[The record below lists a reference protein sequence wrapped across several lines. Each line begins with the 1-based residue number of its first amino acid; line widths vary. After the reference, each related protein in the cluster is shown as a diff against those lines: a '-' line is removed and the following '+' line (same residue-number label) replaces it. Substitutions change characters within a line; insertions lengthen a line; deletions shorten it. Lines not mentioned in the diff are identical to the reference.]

1 METLG
6 VAVGEVDAATEPAGD
21 GVAASVAV
29 GVGVGVGVVVP
40 HAPTAAASRSVAT
53 AATRAEERATAD
65 DSYAILARLGL
76 GNIMPL
82 PVIGPVAAPAGGGDA
97 AEFASLGPTRR
108 GAAIEGVERLKH
120 GGIVHNFARTA
131 GIKARDLTQLI
142 GVLLWLKAR

>member
-53 AATRAEERATAD
+53 AATRAEAPVRNGRLAGVTTRMMHPRA
-65 DSYAILARLGL
+65 G
-76 GNIMPL
+76 
-82 PVIGPVAAPAGGGDA
+82 
-97 AEFASLGPTRR
+97 
-108 GAAIEGVERLKH
+108 
-120 GGIVHNFARTA
+120 
-131 GIKARDLTQLI
+131 
-142 GVLLWLKAR
+142 